1 MRSNPLQEMHMTL
14 LDKLMAS
21 TSPRPSDEERVRT
34 RRIAHLLADDHPWL
48 GEVIRHHL
56 AIEDAIDGVA
66 LAADAAGRRHA
77 LRWLRTLMTG
87 HFIAEEAVLYP
98 AMAQDGQR
106 VHAVTAYADHGGM
119 KIELAALE
127 TMDAR
132 GPDFADK
139 LERLRGELAWHLHE
153 EESAWFPALCRAGDA
168 AFRARLAERFVAEFD
183 RYMGVDGEL
192 V

>member
-1 MRSNPLQEMHMTL
+1 MTL

-21 TSPRPSDEERVRT
+21 TTPRPSDEERTRT
-34 RRIAHLLADDHPWL
+34 RHIALLLAEDHPWFD
-48 GEVIRHHL
+48 EVIRQHVAL
-56 AIEDAIDGVA
+56 EDAVDNVA

-77 LRWLRTLMTG
+77 LRWLRTLLTG
-87 HFIAEEAVLYP
+87 HFLAEEAVLYP

-106 VHAVTAYADHGGM
+106 VHAVTAYADDAGM

-127 TMDAR
+127 AMDAR

-153 EESAWFPALCRAGDA
+153 EESSWFPALCRAGDA
-168 AFRARLAERFVAEFD
+168 TLHGRLTDRFLAEFD

-192 V
+192 L